1 MGLVTKTGQ
10 GTGQYQNQKPLQ
22 VESQGLHLP
31 GEPQLAAWQ
40 TGYLSGKPPC
50 GTTEIYHIR
59 DP

>member
-31 GEPQLAAWQ
+31 GEPQLAA
-40 TGYLSGKPPC
+40 
-50 GTTEIYHIR
+50 
-59 DP
+59 